1 MVGMWTP
8 EPSREPYDE
17 NLSTAEVGIVMAEQD
32 SSDSEDE
39 NAVYSGYQLL
49 TQVPTDLPN
58 SGNEDVDD
66 SMRAGDLPESSKAD
80 GMLAAAVDI
89 EDTGASQM
97 VSYQCNFENERRSEL
112 REVWSGSSHGDSIEM
127 GSEQAEQVRAAMANF
142 SLPASAIP
150 GWASAVP
157 EEQWKQQLL
166 DRIQRQQQQH
176 GDGQPEI

>member
-17 NLSTAEVGIVMAEQD
+17 NLSTAEVGMVVAEQD

-39 NAVYSGYQLL
+39 NLVYGGYELL
-49 TQVPTDLPN
+49 SQVPTDLPS
-58 SGNEDVDD
+58 SGIEDVDD
-66 SMRAGDLPESSKAD
+66 SVSAGDLPESSKID
-80 GMLAAAVDI
+80 GMVTAAVDI
-89 EDTGASQM
+89 EDNGASQM
-97 VSYQCNFENERRSEL
+97 VSYQCSFENERRSEL

-127 GSEQAEQVRAAMANF
+127 GSEQAERVRAAMANF

-150 GWASAVP
+150 SWASAVP

-166 DRIQRQQQQH
+166 DRIQRQQQQQ
-176 GDGQPEI
+176 GDGQPKI